1 MDQYEIVHAGVR
13 ETVPHV
19 KEGSAPTGETD
30 AVAALKRRKVLIA
43 ALVVGATLAALL
55 VTRMMTP
62 LYEAEAGIMFNPRE
76 LTLMGATTQQGTMLP
91 SEETARKNYIAIVR
105 SRGVAEA
112 VVDRLQLDKL
122 PEFNPTLRPPS
133 RTQAIADEIR
143 TTVSG
148 WLGPVLA
155 YLPES
160 MQKTDASWR
169 DGDLTEERLR
179 DEIINRFLRRLETS
193 SSDASRVIGIRFLSE
208 DRERAAQVANAV
220 AEQFIIRK
228 REQDL
233 AGAEVLARNL
243 TQEVSDLNREIQE
256 AERKVDERRLAL
268 GIHSDAS
275 MKSLNDRMADLGR
288 QLSTVTAERVRAE
301 SEFAQAQSVRNSGD
315 PGSAAQVLGSPLI
328 QRLQESSAAASA
340 RVAQLQLRY
349 NDQHPQLIAARSELR
364 DIRGKIAEE
373 VGKIQNARLNAVA
386 IAKANEAGLRQQM
399 DQLKAQMAR
408 AGESEADIAALEREV
423 EAKRTLM
430 PQLTQRLNNANAQI
444 DYLRHQGADTQVI
457 SQAVVPRFASHPPV
471 LAIMA
476 TAVVLAAGG
485 GGVLAVMLERAD
497 NTIQSTSQLR
507 SITPL
512 RVLGTLPVARR
523 RRRSPAQSVLDGSD
537 SAYLE
542 HLRTIALRAGAAGPA
557 PVKVLLVTSSVS
569 GEGKS
574 TAASSLARM
583 LALSGRR
590 VMLIDADLRA
600 PTMHKVLGLRRNR
613 GLAEFIQ
620 EGLGLDEVVQR
631 DEASG
636 CDVIAAGHCRGASAD
651 VLSSLRMQEL
661 IGHLAITYDT
671 VIIDSPPVLA
681 VCDAH
686 ILARM
691 ADRTVMMVRW
701 KSTQVS
707 TLVSALQRLSD
718 DNVPVDG
725 IVLSQV
731 DGKKYSVYGYS
742 DSEIFSS
749 GFRKY
754 YTH

>member
-13 ETVPHV
+13 EAVPHV
-19 KEGSAPTGETD
+19 KEGNAPTGDVDT
-30 AVAALKRRKVLIA
+30 VAALKRRKVLIA
-43 ALVVGATLAALL
+43 VLVVMATVAALL

-76 LTLMGATTQQGTMLP
+76 LTLIGATTQQGTMLP

-133 RTQAIADEIR
+133 RTQMLADEIR

-155 YLPES
+155 YLPDS
-160 MQKTDASWR
+160 MQKTDTSWR
-169 DGDLTEERLR
+169 DEGLPQDRVR
-179 DEIINRFLRRLETS
+179 DEIINRFLRRLDTAS
-193 SSDASRVIGIRFLSE
+193 GDASRVIGIRFQSE
-208 DRERAAQVANAV
+208 DKERAALIANTI
-220 AEQFIIRK
+220 AEQFIILK
-228 REQDL
+228 RDQEL
-233 AGAEVLARNL
+233 AGAEVLSTNL
-243 TQEVSDLNREIQE
+243 TQEVTDLNREIQE

-275 MKSLNDRMADLGR
+275 MKALNDRMTELSR
-288 QLSTVTAERVRAE
+288 QLSAATGERVRAE
-301 SEFAQAQSVRNSGD
+301 AQFAEAQSIRNAGD
-315 PGSAAQVLGSPLI
+315 AGSAAQVLGSPLI
-328 QRLQESSAAASA
+328 QRLQEASA
-340 RVAQLQLRY
+340 MASSRLAQLQLRY
-349 NDQHPQLIAARSELR
+349 NDQHPQMIAARSELR
-364 DIRGKIAEE
+364 DIRAKIAEE
-373 VGKIQNARLNAVA
+373 VGKIQNSRHNAVA

-399 DQLKAQMAR
+399 EQLKTQMAR
-408 AGESEADIAALEREV
+408 ASESEVDIAVLEREV

-430 PQLTQRLNNANAQI
+430 PQLTARLNNANAQI
-444 DYLRHQGADTQVI
+444 DYLRHHGADTQVI
-457 SQAVVPRFASHPPV
+457 SHAVVPRFASHPPV

-497 NTIQSTSQLR
+497 STIQSTSQLR
-507 SITPL
+507 RITPL

-523 RRRSPAQSVLDGSD
+523 RRRSPAQAVVDGSD

-542 HLRTIALRAGAAGPA
+542 HLRTVALRAGAAGPM

-590 VMLIDADLRA
+590 VILIDADLRA
-600 PTMHKVLGLRRNR
+600 PTMHKVFGLRREH
-613 GLAEFIQ
+613 GLGEFIQ
-620 EGLGLDEVVQR
+620 KNLALEDVVQH

-636 CDVIAAGHCRGASAD
+636 CDVISAGHCRGASAD
-651 VLSSLRMQEL
+651 VLSSPRMQEL
-661 IGHLAITYDT
+661 VGHLAIAYDT

-691 ADRTVMMVRW
+691 ADRTLMMVRW

-718 DNVPVDG
+718 DSVPVDG